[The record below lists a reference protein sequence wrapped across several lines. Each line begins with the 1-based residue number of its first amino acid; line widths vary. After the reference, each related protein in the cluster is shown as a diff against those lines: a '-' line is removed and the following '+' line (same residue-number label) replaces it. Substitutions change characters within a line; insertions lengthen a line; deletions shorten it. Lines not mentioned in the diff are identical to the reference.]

1 MTDEPAGLNKE
12 DSPDTKTEEAS
23 GASSP
28 SPSSPP
34 AKEPSPGVTRKKT
47 IPPGKK
53 RMSGRTALIIIVVIL
68 AALILA
74 AYLTIGI
81 EQFPST
87 GETTYPYATTYDVLF
102 PDGKQVFI
110 GSTSITAL
118 TYQNEV
124 IMDIDGDREQMLV
137 GEERLVSQRRAIIR
151 TLGIPVVD
159 TQYQIYIR
167 FLGVAASQ
175 IHFNLT
181 LKTSQQVPQ
190 FLIERIL
197 PPEIHAHPV

>member
-1 MTDEPAGLNKE
+1 MTDNPYDPNKE
-12 DSPDTKTEEAS
+12 GNPGAEKGESQ
-23 GASSP
+23 ASSP
-28 SPSSPP
+28 SASPP
-34 AKEPSPGVTRKKT
+34 TSKEPSSDVPRKKT
-47 IPPGKK
+47 APPVKK
-53 RMSGRTALIIIVVIL
+53 RMNRRTALVIMLVIL

-87 GETTYPYATTYDVLF
+87 GETSYPYATTYDVLF

-118 TYQNEV
+118 SYQNEV
-124 IMDIDGDREQMLV
+124 IVDIDGDRERMMV

-167 FLGVAASQ
+167 FLGVTASQ

-181 LKTSQQVPQ
+181 LKTSQQVPE

-197 PPEIHAHPV
+197 PPEIHARPV